1 MSSSLPLRGALTF
14 SARRGFFIPR
24 GGQSADRLSATK
36 SLSLHSYG
44 YDFSL

>member
-14 SARRGFFIPR
+14 STRRGFFIPR
-24 GGQSADRLSATK
+24 GAQRAGRLSATK